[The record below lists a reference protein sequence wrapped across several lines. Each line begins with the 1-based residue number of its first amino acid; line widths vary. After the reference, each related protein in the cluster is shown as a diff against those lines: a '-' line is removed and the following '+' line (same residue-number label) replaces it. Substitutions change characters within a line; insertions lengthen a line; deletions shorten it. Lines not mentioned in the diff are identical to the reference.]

1 MSIAALIP
9 VQYRLLATGLAAAM
23 LMALSATAAWQ
34 WQANA
39 YGKQLAE
46 QASTHAHTLGEISRA
61 AAHQLQAQQDKRQ
74 ALEQSLAVID
84 SQQHQELTDAQTEN
98 ERLRRLYAGADAERK
113 RLRIQATRPV
123 PGDGVPA
130 GPSTGS
136 LGDGESVELSGAAG
150 QSVWDI
156 RAGIIADRA
165 KLKYWQ
171 ALACARKQD
180 LPGCSRTR
188 EIRAGE

>member
-1 MSIAALIP
+1 MLALIQ
-9 VQYRLLATGLAAAM
+9 QYRLIAIGLAVAV
-23 LMALSATAAWQ
+23 LMTLSAAGAWQ

-39 YGKQLAE
+39 YGTQLAE
-46 QASTHAHTLGEISRA
+46 QASTHAHTLGEIARA
-61 AAHQLQAQQDKRQ
+61 TARQLQAQQDKRQ
-74 ALEQSLAVID
+74 ALEQRQAAID
-84 SQQHQELTDAQTEN
+84 SQQHQELTDAQVEN

-123 PGDGVPA
+123 RGDGVPA
-130 GPSTGS
+130 GTSTGS
-136 LGDGESVELSGAAG
+136 LGDGESVELTGAAG
-150 QSVWDI
+150 RTVWDI

-171 ALACARKQD
+171 ERACAVRPD
-180 LPGCSRTR
+180 LPGCSSSR

>member
-1 MSIAALIP
+1 MLAIIQ
-9 VQYRLLATGLAAAM
+9 QYRLLLLGLAVAT
-23 LMALSATAAWQ
+23 LMTLSAAGAWQ

-39 YGKQLAE
+39 YGLQLAE
-46 QASTHAHTLGEISRA
+46 QSSTHAHTLGEIARA
-61 AAHQLQAQQDKRQ
+61 AANQLQAQQDKRQ
-74 ALEQSLAVID
+74 ALEQRQAVID
-84 SQQHQELTDAQTEN
+84 SQQHQELTDAQAEN

-123 PGDGVPA
+123 RGDGVPTGTSA
-130 GPSTGS
+130 GS
-136 LGDGESVELSGAAG
+136 LGDGESVELTGAAG

-171 ALACARKQD
+171 ARACAVRPD
-180 LPGCSRTR
+180 LQGCSSSR